1 MRLEAACTLRPT
13 VASVPAAR
21 HFVGRTLREWRCSED
36 VASVAMLLASEVVTN
51 AIVHARTNAFVRV
64 QLVDGVLRVEVHDA
78 TRQLPTPRPYDPH
91 AESGRGLMLVDAY
104 SSVWGTSA
112 AGDGKVVWFEVP
124 SGISAQEMTADDEG
138 KVERRQQAG

>member
-1 MRLEAACTLRPT
+1 MRLEAACTLTPT
-13 VASVPAAR
+13 TASVPAAR
-21 HFVGRTLREWRCSED
+21 HFVARTLRQWKCGED

-51 AIVHARTNAFVRV
+51 AIVHARSNAFVRV
-64 QLVDGVLRVEVHDA
+64 QLTDGVLRVEVHDA
-78 TRQLPTPRPYDPH
+78 TRQLPTPRPHDPH

-124 SGISAQEMTADDEG
+124 SETSGHEMTAGDKG
-138 KVERRQQAG
+138 

>member
-1 MRLEAACTLRPT
+1 MRQEAACTLRPT
-13 VASVPAAR
+13 TASVPAAR
-21 HFVGRTLREWRCSED
+21 HFVARTLHEWDCGEE

-51 AIVHARTNAFVRV
+51 AIVHARSNAFVRV
-64 QLVDGVLRVEVHDA
+64 QLGEGFVRIEVHDA

-104 SSVWGTSA
+104 SSVWGTSE

-124 SGISAQEMTADDEG
+124 CPVRPDRVSA
-138 KVERRQQAG
+138 